1 MLQIPNLYNLIL
13 FTQDYVTEKF
23 YNILPYNV
31 IPVVYNGANM
41 SRLAPPHSFIDVA
54 EFKSVE
60 KLAEYLSLLD
70 RNDVR
75 FASYF
80 WWREYYRLEVRICE

>member
-1 MLQIPNLYNLIL
+1 MLQIPNLYYLIL

-31 IPVVYNGANM
+31 IPVVYNGADM

-60 KLAEYLSLLD
+60 KLAEYLSFLD
-70 RNDVR
+70 RNDAL

-80 WWREYYRLEVRICE
+80 WWRDYYKLEVRDCQ

>member
-1 MLQIPNLYNLIL
+1 M
-13 FTQDYVTEKF
+13 TEKF

-41 SRLAPPHSFIDVA
+41 SLLAPPHSFIDVA
-54 EFKSVE
+54 QFKSVE

-70 RNDVR
+70 TNDAL
-75 FASYF
+75 FSSHF
-80 WWREYYRLEVRICE
+80 WWREYYRLEVRVSQ